1 MVTYS
6 FNDSN
11 NIIDVCTENIYDF
24 SSAIKS
30 IHGSQPCKLE
40 SSQIR
45 AVCEHLENH
54 LKESL
59 KRSKRLLEKNY
70 F

>member
-30 IHGSQPCKLE
+30 IHGSQPCNLE

-54 LKESL
+54 L
-59 KRSKRLLEKNY
+59 N
-70 F
+70 